1 MKEVNKMKNKNRKF
15 GIGYI
20 LIAALLIA
28 VGICL
33 MVFSDALKMLA
44 IAVGATVSIFSVI
57 FAVLTLANKDRG
69 FAFGFKIALAVC
81 CLAAGITS
89 IICQEVL
96 IKAIISVFSLIII
109 IDSSYKLNTTVMC
122 KRYLVS
128 LWWLPLIFS
137 VVGIA
142 GGFAFIKFVTADN
155 LKLISILLGILA
167 IFDAV
172 SNILAPI
179 FIPRYE
185 RQQKADMYYDFH
197 RKELEEKGLN
207 AKEDCSEEEF

>member
-1 MKEVNKMKNKNRKF
+1 MRSKNIKF

-20 LIAALLIA
+20 FIAALLIA
-28 VGICL
+28 VGVCL

-44 IAVGATVSIFSVI
+44 ITVGATVSIFSVI
-57 FAVLTLANKDRG
+57 FAILTLANKDRG

-81 CLAAGITS
+81 TLAAGITS

-122 KRYLVS
+122 KRYSVTA
-128 LWWLPLIFS
+128 WWLPLIFS
-137 VVGIA
+137 VIGIA
-142 GGFAFIKFVTADN
+142 GGFSFIKFLSADN

-167 IFDAV
+167 IVDAV

-179 FIPRYE
+179 FIPIYE
-185 RQQKADMYYDFH
+185 RQQKADMYYEFH
-197 RKELEEKGLN
+197 RKELEEQGLDTN
-207 AKEDCSEEEF
+207 EGSVEQ